1 MPAARPARRLA
12 ALCAWALGGLEV
24 EAAGAAAPAPSV
36 DHHDVVDYGDWP
48 CPATRP
54 ACAGAPPLVA
64 FLIAGEARGFAER
77 YAASLKKYVLDDFG
91 AHPDSALLLVL
102 TGAERR
108 NETTWASLRRALRPA
123 VVEFVPDAARPGLPL
138 ESHYARLHHNLS
150 LPGWPSQ
157 NATGLHHKASRGF
170 YECVNGTRWAD
181 AAYAAAV
188 DRWWGTMRLALN
200 LLEARERAIGRP
212 YDFVFFARPD
222 VRYLSG
228 FGPWCGYDATTWY
241 SGGHGAPDMLW
252 YMPRGVAADVLNSL
266 DALYGCAGPGH
277 LCCIKDYSSREVEP
291 LRSYWALWYWRAAK
305 GYALSTRLRGNASVV
320 GHHTRV
326 GGRGIYIGCGH
337 RSRPG
342 AGVVEEL
349 FGPDVWPAP

>member
-1 MPAARPARRLA
+1 M
-12 ALCAWALGGLEV
+12 
-24 EAAGAAAPAPSV
+24 
-36 DHHDVVDYGDWP
+36 
-48 CPATRP
+48 
-54 ACAGAPPLVA
+54 
-64 FLIAGEARGFAER
+64 
-77 YAASLKKYVLDDFG
+77 
-91 AHPDSALLLVL
+91 
-102 TGAERR
+102 
-108 NETTWASLRRALRPA
+108 
-123 VVEFVPDAARPGLPL
+123 
-138 ESHYARLHHNLS
+138 
-150 LPGWPSQ
+150 
-157 NATGLHHKASRGF
+157 
-170 YECVNGTRWAD
+170 NGTRWAD

-228 FGPWCGYDATTWY
+228 FGPWCGYNATTWY

-277 LCCIKDYSSREVEP
+277 LCCIKDYSSREVEL

-320 GHHTRV
+320 SHHTRV